1 MRKIAIC
8 DDEASHRERIAQLV
22 RGLKPAAELRLFC
35 APIAFLSAVQT
46 EGYTPDAAIVDIQ
59 MDGMSG
65 IELAERLNRALPQCA
80 IIFVTSYLGFATDVY
95 DTKHVYFILK
105 SELEQRLGTAL
116 EKALTPQPLPVLH
129 YPSPAGYRNT
139 PSSEV
144 LYLERVLRKTK
155 LVLPD
160 GSEEWTTLAPAQLLE
175 NDAPQQFIR
184 CHQSFWVNFRHVR
197 TLESDCF
204 LLDSGLRIPISRT
217 YRAAAREQF
226 FALLR

>member
-22 RGLKPAAELRLFC
+22 RSLKPDAELRLFG
-35 APIAFLSAVQT
+35 ASMSLLSAIQA
-46 EGYTPDAAIVDIQ
+46 EGYAPDAAIVDIQ

-65 IELAERLNRALPQCA
+65 IELAERLNRTLPQCA

-105 SELEQRLGTAL
+105 SELEQRLGAAL

>member
-1 MRKIAIC
+1 MLKIAIC
-8 DDEASHRERIAQLV
+8 DDEAPHRERIAQLV
-22 RGLKPAAELRLFC
+22 RSLKPDAGLRLFC
-35 APIAFLSAVQT
+35 APMSFLSAVQT
-46 EGYTPDAAIVDIQ
+46 EGYAPDAAIVDIQ
-59 MDGMSG
+59 MDGMTG
-65 IELAERLNRALPQCA
+65 IELAERLNRTLPQCA

-105 SELEQRLGTAL
+105 SELEQRLGAAL

-129 YPSPAGYRNT
+129 YSSPAGYRNT

-155 LVLPD
+155 LVLLD

-197 TLESDCF
+197 TLESDSF
-204 LLDSGLRIPISRT
+204 LLDSGPRIPISRT